1 MNKTPAIVL
10 FCVLLSMAGCS
21 SGPTLIT
28 RPDPVPAGLDLT
40 GNWVQTRAAGI
51 SQPEARD
58 TAVNVF
64 LKTGKA
70 LKLTQTETGLFVSFD
85 RSVVEEYRFGENR
98 IISIGEID
106 AERASGW
113 ASNGYIIETLDDRN
127 ALLIDTYRLL
137 NEGEN
142 LRRTVELRYRN
153 KLLLDLEFEY
163 DRAWQQ

>member
-1 MNKTPAIVL
+1 MNKMPAIVL
-10 FCVLLSMAGCS
+10 FCVFLSIAGCS
-21 SGPTLIT
+21 SDPTLIT

-40 GNWVQTRAAGI
+40 GNWVQTRASGI

-98 IISIGEID
+98 IISIGEIE

-137 NEGEN
+137 NEGES

>member
-1 MNKTPAIVL
+1 MKRTPFIPFFCMVLIV
-10 FCVLLSMAGCS
+10 AGCG

-28 RPDPVPAGLDLT
+28 RPDPVPLGLDLT
-40 GNWVQTRAAGI
+40 GNWVQTRASGI

-58 TAVNVF
+58 TVVNVF
-64 LKTGKA
+64 VKTGKA

-98 IISIGEID
+98 IISIGEIE

-113 ASNGYIIETLDDRN
+113 AENGYVIETLDE
-127 ALLIDTYRLL
+127 ASAFLIDTYRLL
-137 NEGEN
+137 DEGEK
-142 LRRTVELRYRN
+142 LRRTVELRYRG
-153 KLLLDLEFEY
+153 KLLLDLQFEY

>member
-1 MNKTPAIVL
+1 MKNLSLVVL
-10 FCVLLSMAGCS
+10 TGAVLIIGGC
-21 SGPTLIT
+21 GAEPTLIT

-40 GNWVQTRAAGI
+40 GSWVQVASSGV

-64 LKTGKA
+64 VKTGKA
-70 LKLTQTETGLFVSFD
+70 IKLTQTDTGLFASFD

-113 ASNGYIIETLDDRN
+113 AENGYVIETLDDDN
-127 ALLIDTYRLL
+127 ALLIDTYRLR
-137 NEGEN
+137 NEGES
-142 LRRTVELRYRN
+142 LRRTLVLLHRN
-153 KLLLDLEFEY
+153 QRLLDLQFDY
-163 DRAWQQ
+163 DRAWE